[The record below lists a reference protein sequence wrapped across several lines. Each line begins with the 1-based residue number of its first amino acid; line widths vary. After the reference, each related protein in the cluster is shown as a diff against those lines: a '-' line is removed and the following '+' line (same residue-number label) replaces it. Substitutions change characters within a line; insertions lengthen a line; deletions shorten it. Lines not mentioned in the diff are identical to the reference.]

1 MPKFDAKA
9 ELATVKG
16 WATAHV
22 LLFLAVAL
30 IVGFALGRVIH

>member
-1 MPKFDAKA
+1 MPNIKND
-9 ELATVKG
+9 LATMKG

-22 LLFLAVAL
+22 IFFIVVAL